1 MNLYRDHFDRV
12 YRAREID
19 ASIPPDERFAGANAR
34 IPQDVHSVL
43 DVGCGDGQ
51 FLRWLPDGYQKV
63 GLDFSRE
70 ALSRVGAPKVQGTVE
85 ALPFPDASF
94 DLVTCFEV
102 IEHLSPQAFEP
113 ALRELERVSRR
124 YIMVSVPNREV
135 LAESLVWCPYC
146 SCVFHPS
153 WHVRAFDERALA
165 RLFVGLRMVE
175 CRPCGPVARYGRS
188 RLAALAVL
196 LARRS
201 PPPVALCPQCGFSET
216 ARDRPVGDAEAQAP
230 RRAHRGRGGGLVWE
244 IAKRALFTARRPY
257 WLLALYARA
266 DGAAAGRGSGR

>member
-1 MNLYRDHFDRV
+1 MNLYRDFFDRA
-12 YRAREID
+12 YQAREID
-19 ASIPPDERFAGANAR
+19 ASIPPEERFVGANAR
-34 IPQDVHSVL
+34 IPPDVHSVL

-70 ALSRVGAPKVQGTVE
+70 ALSHVGASKVQATVE

-102 IEHLSPQAFEP
+102 IEHLSSQVFDA
-113 ALRELERVSRR
+113 AVRELERVSRR

-135 LAESLVWCPYC
+135 LAESLVWCPRC
-146 SCVFHPS
+146 SCGFHPS
-153 WHVRAFDERALA
+153 WHVRAFDERALEG
-165 RLFVGLRMVE
+165 LFVGFQMVE
-175 CRPCGPVARYGRS
+175 CRPCGPAAQYGRS

-196 LARRS
+196 LARRR

-216 ARDRPVGDAEAQAP
+216 AQDRPVGEAEAQAP

-244 IAKRALFTARRPY
+244 IAKRILFTVRRPY

-266 DGAAAGRGSGR
+266 DGAPAPRRSGR